1 MQAISLYWF
10 ALQQQNSIF
19 KWQKFVLFYVK
30 FEASPVDNGRSFLY
44 CNELTINTGIIE
56 NSHPSGNSNKFAP
69 LN

>member
-1 MQAISLYWF
+1 M
-10 ALQQQNSIF
+10 
-19 KWQKFVLFYVK
+19 FYVK
-30 FEASPVDNGRSFLY
+30 FEASPVDHGRSFLY